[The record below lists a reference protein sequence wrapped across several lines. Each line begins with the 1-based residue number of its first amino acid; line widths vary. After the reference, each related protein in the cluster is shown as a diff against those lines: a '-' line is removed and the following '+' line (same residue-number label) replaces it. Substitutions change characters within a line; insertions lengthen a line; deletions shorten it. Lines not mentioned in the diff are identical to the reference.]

1 MNTKAAMNKIETFP
15 KTVEIQTPK
24 NSPSFSSLQR
34 TLYEDF
40 DRIPLEKLRQI
51 PLPLDGKDK
60 PKTKSQLVMAFSD
73 FFASL
78 SLNTFESWLRCFP
91 PLSQEILRDAALFGY
106 AVLEAYKAKSD
117 RPLLEKDRLY
127 SSWDIKLEAGLKLG
141 FLWTVINIDK
151 AVAGLPAIL
160 REVIRPWFAGPP
172 EASLSGCAIDENAGD
187 VYNNAGIVYNNALE
201 VADSFPLLCE
211 ALPAALTAA
220 LSEERGPDDAAIKL
234 KPFPKRQLAALRSQ
248 CGFKPFPQVYDKA
261 PDALDLAARFT
272 LCMTAMKPRRPGDGQ
287 DGIKRLVQTFFGIG
301 EKTAAGGQE
310 ASPYQLDYL
319 EIAVLTAHFK
329 KKSVGWGHYRKPP
342 PSRGIF
348 RKILTWIAQDERWFS
363 TERLARYIQ
372 INETEFNFIPARMED
387 RLSIKAASLVVEGV
401 EYHCDWDEK
410 DIWPFTSLRCD
421 LLVRPLLNAY
431 CYLFAALGLLEITQK
446 TPPEP
451 VTAGSN
457 KTKPFSLYDALDAVR
472 ITGLGRWCLGLTE
485 TRPGRIQE
493 QYEAMADKE
502 LLLVTVRGSSFER
515 SLYLDAIGNK
525 LGEDRW
531 RISPRSF
538 VSGCADIQ
546 DIEERISRFK
556 RLIDP
561 HPAPH
566 WEALFSQALDRAD
579 FLRRNLV
586 PAAVY
591 YLGDQRGL
599 TEELLNDPALE
610 SCAMRAE
617 GRLLVVPDKHKK
629 KFCDLLANHGVM
641 YP

>member
-1 MNTKAAMNKIETFP
+1 MNKAETFS

-24 NSPSFSSLQR
+24 ASLSFASLQHS
-34 TLYEDF
+34 LYEDF
-40 DRIPLEKLRQI
+40 DKMPLEKLRQI

-60 PKTKSQLVMAFSD
+60 PKNKSQCVMALSN

-78 SLNTFESWLRCFP
+78 SLNTFESWLCCFP

-106 AVLEAYKAKSD
+106 AVLDAYKAKSD
-117 RPLLEKDRLY
+117 KPLLEKDRLY
-127 SSWDIKLEAGLKLG
+127 YSWDIKLEAGLKLG

-151 AVAGLPAIL
+151 AVAGLTTAL

-172 EASLSGCAIDENAGD
+172 EASLSGCAIDEAIGLAGGKAD
-187 VYNNAGIVYNNALE
+187 GLVYNNALE
-201 VADSFPLLCE
+201 VAGSFPLLCE

-220 LSEERGPDDAAIKL
+220 LSEERDPDDTVIKL

-248 CGFKPFPQVYDKA
+248 CGFKPFPPVYDKA

-272 LCMTAMKPRRPGDGQ
+272 LCTTAMKPQRPGDGQ
-287 DGIKRLVQTFFGIG
+287 DGIKGLVQTFFGIG
-301 EKTAAGGQE
+301 ETPKGGKE
-310 ASPYQLDYL
+310 ASLYQLDYL
-319 EIAVLTAHFK
+319 EIYVLTAHFK
-329 KKSVGWGHYRKPP
+329 KKSIGWGHYRKPP

-348 RKILTWIAQDERWFS
+348 RRILTWIAQDGRWFS

-372 INETEFNFIPARMED
+372 INETEFNFIPPRMED
-387 RLSIKAASLVVEGV
+387 RLFIQAASLVVEGI
-401 EYHCDWDEK
+401 EYHCDWSGK
-410 DIWPFTSLRCD
+410 DIWPFTSFRRD
-421 LLVRPLLNAY
+421 LLVRPLFNAY

-451 VTAGSN
+451 VTAGPN

-472 ITGLGRWCLGLTE
+472 ITELGRWCLDLTE

-493 QYEAMADKE
+493 QYEAIADKE
-502 LLLVTVRGSSFER
+502 LLLVTVQGSSFER
-515 SLYLDAIGNK
+515 SLYLDAIGSK
-525 LGEDRW
+525 LGDDRW

-546 DIEERISRFK
+546 DIEERISKFK

-561 HPAPH
+561 HPASH
-566 WEALFSQALDRAD
+566 WEALFSQARDRAD
-579 FLRRNLV
+579 FLNRNIV

-591 YLGDQRGL
+591 YLGDQRSL
-599 TEELLNDPALE
+599 TEELLNDPALA

-629 KFCDLLANHGVM
+629 KFYDLLANHGVM
-641 YP
+641 YS